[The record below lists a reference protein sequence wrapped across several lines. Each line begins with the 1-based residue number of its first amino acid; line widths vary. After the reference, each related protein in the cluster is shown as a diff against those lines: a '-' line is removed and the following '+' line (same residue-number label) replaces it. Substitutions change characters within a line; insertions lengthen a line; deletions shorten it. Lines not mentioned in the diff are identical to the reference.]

1 MLSVGTLACTTE
13 PAGSGESGDITAGS
27 AGTTTEAAGESDTG
41 TSDASESSSES
52 TTTGEVCDWGGTRR
66 FVALVGVSE
75 EAAPWSALIP
85 DEEVLGLPIVPN
97 LEGGVVFGTL
107 ATELQLVQ
115 HANDGTRV
123 STFALT
129 STPHD
134 LTTDGNGRFIYA
146 GRFDEGISY
155 GVLDQD
161 LEPLGPRRVLPW
173 EGALLQH
180 RVKIAGLADGSVVVA
195 GGGQRGLD
203 RRISRLDPEGEEVW
217 TEQWPIES
225 APDNYGN
232 GQVAGV
238 AVLADGTTGLAL
250 TSGDLYDGDL
260 WLEAFDPQGQHAW
273 AATVP
278 DLKVH
283 GLTATADTLVVSGKP
298 SFSDGHVYGYAA
310 DGVQTF
316 STTMELPSRGRA
328 RPCSDT
334 DFIAGAGLGF
344 VRFSPEGAST
354 QTEVDLLELIGPE
367 LQEIEG
373 GDSIG
378 IDARDVVCT
387 SDGDVILVYNVT
399 VDTEPTGLCDTD
411 G

>member
-1 MLSVGTLACTTE
+1 M
-13 PAGSGESGDITAGS
+13 
-27 AGTTTEAAGESDTG
+27 
-41 TSDASESSSES
+41 
-52 TTTGEVCDWGGTRR
+52 
-66 FVALVGVSE
+66 
-75 EAAPWSALIP
+75 
-85 DEEVLGLPIVPN
+85 
-97 LEGGVVFGTL
+97 
-107 ATELQLVQ
+107 
-115 HANDGTRV
+115 
-123 STFALT
+123 
-129 STPHD
+129 
-134 LTTDGNGRFIYA
+134 
-146 GRFDEGISY
+146 
-155 GVLDQD
+155 
-161 LEPLGPRRVLPW
+161 LPW
-173 EGALLQH
+173 EGALLQY

-203 RRISRLDPEGEEVW
+203 RWISRLDPEGAEVW

-225 APDNYGN
+225 APDSYGT

-250 TSGDLYDGDL
+250 TSGELYDGDL
-260 WLEAFDPQGQHAW
+260 WLEAFDSQGQHAW

-278 DLKVH
+278 DVKVH
-283 GLTATADTLVVSGKP
+283 GLAATADTLVVSGQP

-310 DGVQTF
+310 DGGQTF
-316 STTMELPSRGRA
+316 SIPMGLPSGRRV

-334 DFIAGAGLGF
+334 DFIAGAGQGF

-367 LQEIEG
+367 LQETEG

-378 IDARDVVCT
+378 TESRDVVCT

-399 VDTEPTGLCDTD
+399 VETEPTGLCDTD